1 MRRTTKFI
9 ATIIAMC
16 LVVTLGVIG
25 IFAVKTLNMNVG
37 GNITFSADG
46 LSLEVF
52 DGEFKTTS
60 GADYSNITTQEGKLQ
75 GFEIDTNT
83 KQSDIQSKIDSW
95 TNLELTLDSKGS
107 AVLHFAV
114 KNNMTTPLYVYIA
127 TELGT
132 NTNNNMDI
140 LVSPNGTEIGAGLTT
155 NFEITFDIL
164 DTSINAGLK
173 GFNVAVTF
181 AKESLVKSQNKIDQT
196 TGIPTTEVD
205 YYYIEMGTYN
215 GEPVRWRYIADANG
229 VHYDGTSPVTS
240 LSGYY
245 VLDKKIL
252 ENKMIL
258 SSEKYDASTN
268 KYIAA
273 GYTNIN
279 ANDYGLSDIRAY
291 LTNTGSGGFIEEL
304 GITTDN
310 IVYKMIT
317 SRSLTDLYSGI
328 TGAGTAIDSTDT
340 SYCLSLTGDKD
351 ISNQSD
357 KFWLLSLKELLTLFA
372 DQESRAWGAYFWL
385 RSPVSST
392 ANYVYDVGSSGNT
405 GGFHVHAVNG
415 IRPAF
420 KI

>member
-1 MRRTTKFI
+1 MKAKTKLV
-9 ATIIAMC
+9 ATIMAMC

-75 GFEIDTNT
+75 GFVMNTDT

-95 TNLELTLDSKGS
+95 ANLELALDSKGS

-181 AKESLVKSQNKIDQT
+181 AKESLVVAQNKIDQA
-196 TGIPTTEVD
+196 TGLETTEVD
-205 YYYIEMGTYN
+205 YYYVEMGTYN
-215 GEPVRWRYIADANG
+215 GEPVRWRYVADENG
-229 VHYDGTSPVTS
+229 KPYDGVSVVSS
-240 LSGYY
+240 LKGYY
-245 VLDKKIL
+245 VLETETTSKEFLNSGYNGTTYKHT
-252 ENKMIL
+252 E
-258 SSEKYDASTN
+258 
-268 KYIAA
+268 A

-279 ANDYGLSDIRAY
+279 ASDYGLSDIRQY
-291 LTNTGSGGFIEEL
+291 LINTNVGGFMSDL
-304 GITTDN
+304 GISKDN
-310 IVYKMIT
+310 IIYSLIKRRTLTELYYNIT
-317 SRSLTDLYSGI
+317 P
-328 TGAGTAIDSTDT
+328 TGTTIDKTNLEHA
-340 SYCLSLTGDKD
+340 LSLTGEYD
-351 ISNQSD
+351 ISNQAD
-357 KFWLLSLKELLTLFA
+357 KFWLMSHLETRTFFTNISKVFGEG
-372 DQESRAWGAYFWL
+372 SAYWL
-385 RSPVSST
+385 RSPFG
-392 ANYVYDVGSSGNT
+392 ANCAYQVGPT
-405 GGFHVHAVNG
+405 GIMDNRIIYTLFKV
-415 IRPAF
+415 RPCF
-420 KI
+420 KIA

>member
-75 GFEIDTNT
+75 GFVMNTDT

-95 TNLELTLDSKGS
+95 ANLELALDSKGS

-173 GFNVAVTF
+173 GFNIAVTF
-181 AKESLVKSQNKIDQT
+181 TKESLVVAQNKIDQA
-196 TGIPTTEVD
+196 TGLETTEVD
-205 YYYIEMGTYN
+205 YYYVEMGTYN
-215 GEPVRWRYIADANG
+215 GEPVRWRYIADENG
-229 VHYDGTSPVTS
+229 TKYDGTSAPTS
-240 LSGYY
+240 IKGYY
-245 VLDKKIL
+245 VLETVVAKQKAYLTDSKF
-252 ENKMIL
+252 N
-258 SSEKYDASTN
+258 ASTN
-268 KYIAA
+268 KHNTE

-279 ANDYGLSDIRAY
+279 ANDYALSEVRAY
-291 LTNTGSGGFIEEL
+291 LINPGAGGFIETL
-304 GITTDN
+304 GISTNNVIYSLIQART
-310 IVYKMIT
+310 
-317 SRSLTDLYSGI
+317 LTDLYSNI
-328 TGAGTAIDSTDT
+328 TNSGGAIGSDNQ
-340 SYCLSLTGDKD
+340 SYALSLSGDKEMAT
-351 ISNQSD
+351 QSD
-357 KFWLLSLKELLTLFA
+357 KFCLLSNKLF
-372 DQESRAWGAYFWL
+372 
-385 RSPVSST
+385 
-392 ANYVYDVGSSGNT
+392 
-405 GGFHVHAVNG
+405 
-415 IRPAF
+415 
-420 KI
+420 